1 MAIWL
6 ILAVMTIA
14 ALVAVLWPLTR
25 ARQAS
30 AGATDIA
37 VYRDQLEEIE
47 RDRADGRIG
56 LDEFEAAR
64 VEVSRRLLAA
74 ASAGGNKPPTAST
87 AKRRRVMA
95 LTGALVL
102 IPLLS
107 FPLYALLGSP
117 GLPGEPLAARN
128 GGDPSTSVAA
138 MIARIEDH
146 LEQNPNDGEGWE
158 VLAPVYMRL
167 DRYDDAVKARRNAL
181 KLLGETA
188 ERQTDLGEA
197 LTAAV
202 NGVVT
207 EEAKQAFDRAVALD
221 ADSYKALFYL
231 GLAAEQDGKP
241 SEAARQWRELIGKA
255 PADAPWVTV
264 VRQSIA
270 RVEGTPEPPA
280 APAAAAA
287 TAPRAAP
294 PGPAQLG
301 PAQPGPT
308 AEDVAA
314 SAQMTPQQRD
324 AMIHGMIDRL
334 AASLHEDGSNV
345 DGWLRLLRAYMVLGE
360 RDKAKAAVDEARGA
374 LVHDPQKLR
383 VLEDAVKGLGIEG

>member
-74 ASAGGNKPPTAST
+74 ASAGGNKPPTAAT
-87 AKRRRVMA
+87 AKRQRVMA

-287 TAPRAAP
+287 TAPRGAP